1 MTAEYIGEPMIVALA
16 NPGSDTGH
24 LALQIT
30 DASGVSQLQGR
41 GDPCTQWFI
50 PGSFVAGER
59 GVAKEYR
66 FAEIPSTGLRAGS
79 STPAV
84 CAQAKS
90 SPVTKDFSL
99 LDLLPRTLPEAGFLR
114 FAQNDTRKK

>member
-1 MTAEYIGEPMIVALA
+1 MKITGE
-16 NPGSDTGH
+16 
-24 LALQIT
+24 
-30 DASGVSQLQGR
+30 
-41 GDPCTQWFI
+41 
-50 PGSFVAGER
+50 EK
-59 GVAKEYR
+59 KEHR

-79 STPAV
+79 STPAA

-114 FAQNDTRKK
+114 FAQNDTKQKIRRRIGEGMEEEKREHVSGFIGGWGRFSILLGRAAAGPGPGRGPGSVGFR